1 MDSYIPCLTDL
12 CKALWEVM
20 LSYHR
25 TMQWHEER
33 DRQESSAAAGRRWRR
48 GGGRGWGEVKEEVET
63 GGFFSVTVAQVLQ
76 DF

>member
-1 MDSYIPCLTDL
+1 
-12 CKALWEVM
+12 
-20 LSYHR
+20 
-25 TMQWHEER
+25 MQWHEER